1 MPRTSIRSV
10 AARKPAAPSE
20 TVANLAV
27 LASVF
32 AWAGVVVSLFVH

>member
-1 MPRTSIRSV
+1 MSRTRTRAAV
-10 AARKPAAPSE
+10 AANQASPSE
-20 TVANLAV
+20 TVAHLAV